1 MNYILASKSPRRS
14 EILQNLGIPFRV
26 VTADTDENSSLT
38 DPCALVEEL
47 SRRKGEAVRQKL
59 LSEGEELL
67 GTVIISSD
75 TVVATAEGE
84 ILGKPKDTADAERM
98 LRLLSGTTHQVI
110 SGIALLSL
118 KKSSVSSEVT
128 DVRFSPLSE
137 SDISL
142 YIASDEPYDKA
153 GAYAV
158 QGMASLWIDGL
169 GGDYFNVVG
178 LPVKRLHDMLFE
190 DFGIDVAPMV
200 FQNTDRQV

>member
-26 VTADTDENSSLT
+26 VTADTDESSSLT

-84 ILGKPKDTADAERM
+84 ILGKPRDEADACRM
-98 LRLLSGTTHQVI
+98 LGLLEGKTHRVV
-110 SGIALLSL
+110 SGISLLGTLADGKTVVGTSH
-118 KKSSVSSEVT
+118 EVT
-128 DVRFSPLSE
+128 LVTFDSMDADTVLRYVR
-137 SDISL
+137 
-142 YIASDEPYDKA
+142 ATNPYDKA
-153 GAYAV
+153 GAYAI
-158 QGMASLWIDGL
+158 QGMASAWISGIQ
-169 GGDYFNVVG
+169 GCYFNVVG
-178 LPVKRLHDMLFE
+178 FPVHRMRTLYRE
-190 DFGIDVAPMV
+190 IFGE
-200 FQNTDRQV
+200 NLL